1 MNILDYI
8 PQLYVTGEYSGG
20 PPALRALAMC
30 LYIPR
35 LTEEYIVFYITPIL
49 AATPDG
55 DRPKQDSYSSFRQQ
69 NNDN

>member
-30 LYIPR
+30 PYIPR
-35 LTEEYIVFYITPIL
+35 LTEEYIVFLYNPYFGCH
-49 AATPDG
+49 PG
-55 DRPKQDSYSSFRQQ
+55 WRSSKTGFLQQ
-69 NNDN
+69 L